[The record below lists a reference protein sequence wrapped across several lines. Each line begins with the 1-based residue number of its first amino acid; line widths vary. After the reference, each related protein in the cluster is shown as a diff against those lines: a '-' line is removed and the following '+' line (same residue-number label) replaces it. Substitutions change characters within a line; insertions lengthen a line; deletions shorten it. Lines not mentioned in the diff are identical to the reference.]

1 MRLRVIHFAWAGGI
15 VSFFLGTYLL
25 GQGNLAP
32 VAGLV
37 VFPLGL
43 LVGAAIGYLYL
54 RPPR

>member
-1 MRLRVIHFAWAGGI
+1 MRLRIIHFAWIGGI
-15 VSFFLGTYLL
+15 VALVLGSYLL
-25 GQGNLAP
+25 GRGNLAI
-32 VAGLV
+32 VGGLI